1 MAGLV
6 NARRIAWQLSLLGS
20 LCACADHGQA
30 EAWQGTVTHV
40 LDGDT
45 LYVQAVASAQEV
57 AVRLQGID
65 APEICQAWGPQS
77 QQALQQALLGQRVT
91 VHDQGPD
98 SYGRALVR
106 LDWQGMDMGRW
117 MVLHGHAW
125 SYRWGQDSG
134 PYAHEERQARA
145 ERRGLFSQDRP
156 ERPRSF
162 RLRHGSCKTP

>member
-1 MAGLV
+1 M
-6 NARRIAWQLSLLGS
+6 NACRIVRQLSLLCS
-20 LCACADHGQA
+20 LCAGVAPAQA
-30 EAWQGTVTHV
+30 EVWQGTVTHV

-45 LYVQAVASAQEV
+45 LYVRAAESAQAV

-65 APEICQAWGPQS
+65 APEICQAWGLQS
-77 QQALQQALLGQRVT
+77 QQALQQALLAQRVT
-91 VHDQGPD
+91 VHGQGPD
-98 SYGRALVR
+98 SYGRELVR

-125 SYRWGQDSG
+125 SYRWGQDGG

-145 ERRGLFSQDRP
+145 ERRGLFSQARP

-162 RLRHGSCKTP
+162 RLRHGSCKSP